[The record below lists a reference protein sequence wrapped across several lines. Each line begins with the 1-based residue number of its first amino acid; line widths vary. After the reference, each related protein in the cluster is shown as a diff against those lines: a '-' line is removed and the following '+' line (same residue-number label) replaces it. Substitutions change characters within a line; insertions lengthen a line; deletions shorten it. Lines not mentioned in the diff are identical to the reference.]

1 MLGWQDT
8 KLDNLT
14 YMIYP
19 LLAGLSL
26 IYSGAKDY
34 ILKNYQKYII
44 ILTAIAAYIM
54 ITTYLYL
61 AWTKVGGSIIE
72 GLNGKYYT
80 PLLLPLF
87 AVIASS
93 INTKLPDKKIY
104 NTVYLFTALILVSGA
119 LSLLT
124 RFYDIFPYMNYKI

>member
-1 MLGWQDT
+1 
-8 KLDNLT
+8 
-14 YMIYP
+14 
-19 LLAGLSL
+19 
-26 IYSGAKDY
+26 
-34 ILKNYQKYII
+34 
-44 ILTAIAAYIM
+44 M

-104 NTVYLFTALILVSGA
+104 NTVYLFTALILASGA